1 MSDRIHNA
9 RSQTT
14 RQGLLRLLRHARF
27 GGLRRR
33 RGEMTL
39 GELEDSRRPLLFRR
53 LPRMLRRDGTAPKSV
68 LAAFGYLGQDRQKEP
83 AVTVSPQRWSRALE
97 TSRRL
102 AVRRSARERR

>member
-9 RSQTT
+9 RSERTW
-14 RQGLLRLLRHARF
+14 QGLLRLLRHARF
-27 GGLRRR
+27 GGFRRR

-53 LPRMLRRDGTAPKSV
+53 LPRMLRRDGTIPKSV
-68 LAAFGYLGQDRQKEP
+68 QAAFGYLDQDQRKEA

-97 TSRRL
+97 TSCRL
-102 AVRRSARERR
+102 AARRSARERR